1 MEFYNRKDE
10 IHRLGKAIEST
21 FSKLIIV
28 YGRRRC
34 GKSTLIKHVLNK
46 SDIYYMA
53 QQSDESVQLAQM
65 ANVIGERIPGF
76 DDIIYPDW
84 NSLLTNL
91 DNTLK
96 DRISLC
102 IDEFP
107 YLVKSSPDLPSIIQ
121 KFVDHKKDR
130 KFHIILCGSSQQ
142 MMQGLVL
149 PSSAPL
155 YGRANE
161 ILKLLPLNI
170 GWLQEAIDC
179 TAVQTIEE
187 FSIWGG
193 VPRYWELRKEEA
205 SFESAIKN
213 LILDRLGVLH
223 DEPARL
229 FLDDMRESVQAYSI
243 LSTVGKG
250 ANRLSEIAV
259 RLRKPATH
267 LGRPIDNL
275 IKLGYLKREVPYGS
289 SPKSNKKSVYRISDP
304 FMNFYFSFGT
314 DNLSRLELDMK
325 DKVLKS
331 ISPSLVHYFAAEWE
345 RICRISIPLQP
356 VLGIDFDI
364 CFRWW
369 GTNTNQEKME
379 FDLVGES
386 LDKKYLLVGEC
397 KWSKIKN
404 PSSLLDKLKYKAS
417 LLPGIRRKTI
427 LPILF
432 LKELDDKAD
441 QSKNIFTPAD
451 VLSRMK

>member
-1 MEFYNRKDE
+1 MDFYNRESE
-10 IHRLGKAIEST
+10 IFRLKKAVGSPY
-21 FSKLIIV
+21 SKLIVV

-65 ANVIGERIPGF
+65 AQVIGENIPGF

-84 NSLLTNL
+84 NSLLSNL

-107 YLVKSSPDLPSIIQ
+107 YLVKSSPDLPSVIQ
-121 KFVDHKKDR
+121 KFIDNKKER

-149 PSSAPL
+149 RSSAPL
-155 YGRANE
+155 YGRADE
-161 ILKLLPLNI
+161 ILKLLPLKI

-179 TAVQTIEE
+179 TAIQTIEE

-243 LSTVGKG
+243 LSIIGNG
-250 ANRLSEIAV
+250 ANRLSVIAG

-275 IKLGYLKREVPYGS
+275 IKLGYLKREIPFGS
-289 SPKSNKKSVYRISDP
+289 SPKSNKKSLYRISDP
-304 FMNFYFSFGT
+304 FMNFYFSYVAQ
-314 DNLSRLELDMK
+314 NLSRLELDMN
-325 DKVLKS
+325 DKVFKS
-331 ISPSLVHYFAAEWE
+331 ISSSLVHYFAAEWE
-345 RICRISIPLQP
+345 SICRISIPLQP

-386 LDKKYLLVGEC
+386 IDKKHLLVGEC
-397 KWSKIKN
+397 KWSKVKN
-404 PSSLLDKLKYKAS
+404 PDILIEKLRRKAS
-417 LLPGIRRKTI
+417 LIPGIRRKII

-432 LKELDDKAD
+432 VKELDDEGD
-441 QSKNIFTPAD
+441 QSENIFTPAD